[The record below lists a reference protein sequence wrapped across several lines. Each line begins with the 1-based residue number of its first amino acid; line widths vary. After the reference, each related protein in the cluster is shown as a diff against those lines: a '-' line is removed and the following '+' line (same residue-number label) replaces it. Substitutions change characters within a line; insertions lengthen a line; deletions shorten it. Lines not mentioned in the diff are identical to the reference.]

1 MTPTVAADA
10 HVRAFEAEAK
20 YRHELWSQHE
30 RFCVRCAVGDP
41 CRVASDLADDADVAG
56 RRLQIAQGRL
66 W

>member
-20 YRHELWSQHE
+20 YRHELW
-30 RFCVRCAVGDP
+30 RFHVDLCVRCAVGRA
-41 CRVASDLADDADVAG
+41 CRVADDLASDADAAG
-56 RRLQIAQGRL
+56 RRLQIAEGRL